1 MICGI
6 GVNRMKTN
14 NCEGVNMV
22 AIIQQIQQATEG
34 WSIEVTPA
42 GASKIDSFTN
52 ILAPGTTV
60 NVTFLPGSD
69 PLETVAVT
77 KRLHNEGMK
86 AVPHLAA
93 RSLRDTDQLDMLL
106 AAYRAEA
113 GVDEVL
119 VIGGG
124 VDRPVGAFD
133 NSMQILETGLL
144 QKYGIMTAGV
154 AGHPEGS
161 PDISETEIADA
172 LGAKNTFAKSEGM
185 ALYIETQF
193 CFEASIVLEWEKQI
207 RTNGNELPIRIGI
220 PGPATIKS
228 LFRFAQ
234 ISGIGPSMRFISKQA
249 RNVTKLMTVQSPH
262 LLLSDLAL
270 GMARDPDCLIENF
283 HFYPFGGFAKTAA
296 YANAVAAGDIKLL
309 SKGGFDVINSLT

>member
-1 MICGI
+1 MIAEN
-6 GVNRMKTN
+6 VRF
-14 NCEGVNMV
+14 NM
-22 AIIQQIQQATEG
+22 AASIKQIRQAAEG

-42 GASKIDSFTN
+42 GATKIDSFAAC
-52 ILAPGTTV
+52 LAPGTTV

-93 RSLRDTDQLDMLL
+93 RSLRDADQLDTLL

-124 VDRPVGAFD
+124 VDKPVGAFD

-144 QKYGIMTAGV
+144 QKHGIMTAGV

-161 PDISETEIADA
+161 PDISEAEIADA
-172 LGAKNTFAKSEGM
+172 LAAKNAFAKREGM
-185 ALYIETQF
+185 TLYIETQF
-193 CFEASIVLEWEKQI
+193 CFEAPIVLEWEK
-207 RTNGNELPIRIGI
+207 RVRAAGNELPIRIGI
-220 PGPATIKS
+220 PGPATIKT

-249 RNVTKLMTVQSPH
+249 RNVAKLMTVQSPH
-262 LLLSDLAL
+262 LLLSDLAQ
-270 GMARDPDCLIENF
+270 GMASDPDCLIEHF

-296 YANAVAAGDIKLL
+296 YANAIAAGHIQLL
-309 SKGGFDVINSLT
+309 PKGGFDVVGSAA